1 MALAMNK
8 RLLPILLLLI
18 PAVATAQRGK
28 VVVISLDGFPAYA
41 LDDPKLPIPTIRK
54 LMASGTG
61 GPMQGINPTITWPN
75 HTTMV
80 TGVTA
85 DVHGLLLNGAI
96 VHTGAWPPV
105 KVDPTVDKEKMVK
118 APTVYDAAHKAGL
131 TTAQVDWVAINN
143 APTITWA
150 LPEMASPTGP
160 LEHEMIAKGV
170 LTTADFT
177 DFSKANI
184 LFRDQIWTAAGAY
197 LIREHKPDL
206 LLFHLLT
213 LDSTQHQYGPNT
225 LAARDAIAF
234 LDGCVAQLVAA
245 VHDAGLDD
253 RTTFLVVSD
262 HGFKGFTKEI
272 RASNPIQA
280 AGLDNKV
287 YVLPEGGSA
296 FVYIEDP
303 AVTAKTREILSGLE
317 GIDHIYGPDDYAAL
331 GLPRPERD
339 PQFGQLLLMAKNGY
353 SFSGTTGGPAMT
365 AVTQTGGSHGYL
377 ASDPDMHP
385 IFIASGYGVRKG
397 VQLGLVSNLDV
408 APTIAKLLGV
418 SLPTAKG
425 KPLRLQ

>member
-1 MALAMNK
+1 MKKLAFAALLF
-8 RLLPILLLLI
+8 LLPVL
-18 PAVATAQRGK
+18 VFAQRGK
-28 VVVISLDGFPAYA
+28 VVVISLDGFPANA
-41 LDDPKLPIPTIRK
+41 LDDAKLPIPTIRK

-85 DVHGLLLNGAI
+85 DVHGVLLNGAI
-96 VHTGAWPPV
+96 VRTGAWPPV
-105 KVDPTVDKEKMVK
+105 KVDPTVDKEKMVHV
-118 APTVYDAAHKAGL
+118 PTVYDAAHQAGL

-150 LPEMASPTGP
+150 FPEMASLNGP
-160 LEHEMIAKGV
+160 LEREMIAKGIV
-170 LTTADFT
+170 TTADLT
-177 DFSKANI
+177 DFNKSNI
-184 LFRDQIWTAAGAY
+184 LFRDQIWSAAGAY

-213 LDSTQHQYGPNT
+213 LDSTQHKYGPKT
-225 LAARDAIAF
+225 LAAQDAMAF

-262 HGFKGFTKEI
+262 HGFKSYTKEI
-272 RASNPIQA
+272 HASNAMA
-280 AGLDNKV
+280 AAVLDKSV
-287 YVLPEGGSA
+287 YILPEGGAA

-303 AVTAKTREILSGLE
+303 AVTAKTRETLAAIE

-339 PQFGQLLLMAKNGY
+339 PQFGQLYLIAKAGY
-353 SFSGTTGGPAMT
+353 SFSGTSGGPVT
-365 AVTQTGGSHGYL
+365 AAALQTGGSHGYL
-377 ASDPDMHP
+377 ATDPDLHP

-397 VQLGLVSNLDV
+397 VDLGLVSNLDV
-408 APTIAKLLGV
+408 APTIAALLGIR
-418 SLPTAKG
+418 LPTAKG
-425 KPLRLQ
+425 KPLRLK